1 MDTANDFRILMAEHC
16 VSELRNIAG
25 NLKNVKKSAILNDIN
40 AKVMEI
46 KYSYGEIDD
55 LKPYLSS
62 LKNLTAKLLDLLGGS
77 NWIKKLRNMKY
88 DDYKIAKIRF
98 CLNILY
104 NLDSRL
110 KLPNDP
116 AYAVDIRVG
125 EVESVAKH
133 PQAEKLKICN
143 VNVGKI
149 ITVITNLENVKEG
162 MKLPVALLPPV
173 KLMGVVSEGM
183 FLSDENKKENVGEI
197 PELSEDELNNV
208 RKEVLANLKLR

>member
-1 MDTANDFRILMAEHC
+1 MDTANDSRIIMAEHC

-25 NLKNVKKSAILNDIN
+25 NLKNIKKSGILNEIN

-46 KYSYGEIDD
+46 KYSYSEMED

-62 LKNLTAKLLDLLGGS
+62 LKKLTAKLLELLGGMD
-77 NWIKKLRNMKY
+77 WAKKLRDMKY

-110 KLPNDP
+110 NLPNDP
-116 AYAVDIRVG
+116 AYGVDIRVG
-125 EVESVAKH
+125 EIVSMAKH
-133 PQAEKLKICN
+133 PHAEKLKICN
-143 VNVGKI
+143 VNVGRV
-149 ITVITNLENVKEG
+149 ITVITNLEGVKEG
-162 MKLPVALLPPV
+162 MKLAVALLPPV

-183 FLSDENKKENVGEI
+183 FLSDKNKEQDVGEI
-197 PELSEDELNNV
+197 PELSEDELNNA
-208 RKEVLANLKLR
+208 RKEVLKNLRLR